1 MNNSNER
8 PSFILRVLDKVYAFR
23 ERNERISLYIILPIL
38 VARLILSK
46 QWDATYLFACPIVAF
61 GIAYAYRKY
70 GPVKS
75 GETELDLP
83 IQAYLLVLPAVFL
96 LLVTYGYAIFGID
109 YKSKLYKISFVLVGI
124 AALWLAA
131 AGVFALWQ
139 AMRPKNCMKCE
150 ARGRF
155 FLAKMHSKSPRTYR
169 YCLTHFGNAL
179 HDVVTSYTGNY
190 LFVEPAA
197 DHPRKFVD
205 YSFYT
210 YEDLFEDE
218 YEDKDIETVKT
229 LLGMVEQK
237 NAGSGSYG
245 AMFTRIPAEYMAM
258 EDENGDTSLIFACEP
273 SDMKLHHMN
282 ITEFKQWF
290 GQFAAKI
297 NDTGGELHMDVP
309 SAKAGIYL
317 LE

>member
-8 PSFILRVLDKVYAFR
+8 PSFILRALDKFYAFR
-23 ERNERISLYIILPIL
+23 ERNQRISLYIILPIL
-38 VARLILSK
+38 VTRLMISK
-46 QWDATYLFACPIVAF
+46 QWDEIYLFACPIVAF

-96 LLVTYGYAIFGID
+96 LLVTLGYAIFGID
-109 YKSKLYKISFVLVGI
+109 YKSELYKISFVLVGI

-131 AGVFALWQ
+131 AGIFALWQ
-139 AMRPKNCMKCE
+139 AMRPKGCMKCE

-155 FLAKMHSKSPRTYR
+155 FLAKLHSKSPRTDR
-169 YCLTHFGNAL
+169 YCLTHFKNAL

-197 DHPRKFVD
+197 DHPKKFVD
-205 YSFYT
+205 YTFYT
-210 YEDLFEDE
+210 CEDLIEDE

-229 LLGMVEQK
+229 LLDTVKQK
-237 NAGSGSYG
+237 NAGSGTYG
-245 AMFTRIPAEYMAM
+245 GMFTLIPAEYMAM
-258 EDENGDTSLIFACEP
+258 EDENDDTSLIFACEP

-282 ITEFKQWF
+282 SKEFKQWF
-290 GQFAAKI
+290 GDFAAKI
-297 NDTGGELHMDVP
+297 NEAGGELRMDVP
-309 SAKAGIYL
+309 STKAGIYL

>member
-8 PSFILRVLDKVYAFR
+8 PSFILRALDKVDAFR
-23 ERNERISLYIILPIL
+23 TRNTRISIYIILPIL
-38 VARLILSK
+38 VTRLIMSK
-46 QWDATYLFACPIVAF
+46 QWDEIYLLACPIVAF
-61 GIAYAYRKY
+61 GIAYVYRKY
-70 GPVKS
+70 RPARS
-75 GETELDLP
+75 GETELDVP

-96 LLVTYGYAIFGID
+96 LLVTLGYAIFGID
-109 YKSKLYKISFVLVGI
+109 YKSELYKISFVLVGI
-124 AALWLAA
+124 AALLLAA

-139 AMRPKNCMKCE
+139 AMRSKNCMKCE
-150 ARGRF
+150 ARGGF
-155 FLAKMHSKSPRTYR
+155 FLAKMHSKSPLTDR
-169 YCLTHFGNAL
+169 YCLTHFKNAL

-190 LFVEPAA
+190 LVVQPAA
-197 DHPRKFVD
+197 DHPCKSVG

-210 YEDLFEDE
+210 CEDLFEDE

-229 LLGMVEQK
+229 LLEMVKQK
-237 NAGSGSYG
+237 NVGSGSYG
-245 AMFTRIPAEYMAM
+245 AMFTLIPAECMAM
-258 EDENGDTSLIFACEP
+258 EDENDDTPLIFACEP
-273 SDMKLHHMN
+273 SDMKLRHMN

-297 NDTGGELHMDVP
+297 NDAGGELFMDVP